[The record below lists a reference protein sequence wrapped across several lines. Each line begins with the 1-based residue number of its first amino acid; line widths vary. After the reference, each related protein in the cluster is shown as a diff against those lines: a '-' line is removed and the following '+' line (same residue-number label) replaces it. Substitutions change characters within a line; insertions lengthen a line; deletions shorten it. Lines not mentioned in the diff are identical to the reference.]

1 MDTKDIAFLHAE
13 TTVKNTKKQTS
24 KKGATMKIDVQND
37 NAVMDIADLTLN
49 IERRVT
55 AIQTKAQSWWKKSQE
70 DLYDFLHQCLL
81 LLVDIQV
88 IDSKAQSKTVMESM
102 DKILKDIELE
112 SVPTKLPNK
121 IVACVFGFKGMDR
134 KHISKY
140 ASVLNKFVE
149 LHSTKDVEDNFVFN
163 KDKAD
168 NFVSWLTEGGGI
180 HGVLKSK
187 TKTANAKTTKESGL
201 SIEEKLPL
209 AESIVSDKQAIN
221 TIDNDYGVETDKAF
235 ILYVVPIAEG
245 KLEVKKAIT
254 DNELMKPITAS
265 FYDKDLADKLNAEA
279 VDNEARQSVKES

>member
-1 MDTKDIAFLHAE
+1 MDTKDMSFLQTEA
-13 TTVKNTKKQTS
+13 TVKNTKKQTS

-37 NAVMDIADLTLN
+37 NAVIDIADLTLN
-49 IERRVT
+49 IKSRVT

-81 LLVDIQV
+81 LLVDIQA

-102 DKILKDIELE
+102 DKILKGIELE
-112 SVPTKLPNK
+112 STPTKLPNK

-180 HGVLKSK
+180 NGVLISK
-187 TKTANAKTTKESGL
+187 TKTTESNL
-201 SIEEKLPL
+201 TIEQKLPI
-209 AESIVSDKQAIN
+209 AERTVSETEAIN
-221 TIDNDYGVETDKAF
+221 TIDNAYGVETDKAF
-235 ILYVVPIAEG
+235 VLYVVPNAEG
-245 KLEVKKAIT
+245 KLEVKKVVTNDKFI
-254 DNELMKPITAS
+254 KPITTS
-265 FYDKDLADKLNAEA
+265 FYDEQSAETVDADA
-279 VDNEARQSVKES
+279 VEEEARQSVKAS